1 MSKRS
6 CIAILERF
14 LHYESY
20 RQEMPVIDKRLLSYS
35 YYSVCPRCDTS
46 LERDYVSFCDRCGQ
60 HLEWSSY
67 DSACT
72 LDF

>member
-1 MSKRS
+1 
-6 CIAILERF
+6 
-14 LHYESY
+14 
-20 RQEMPVIDKRLLSYS
+20 MPVIDKRLLSYS
-35 YYSVCPRCDTS
+35 YYAVCPRCDTS